1 MVTGVE
7 WGGKWGWAGVGNG
20 RCSKQRG
27 TVSHSPFPVFSLEWT
42 QIITKYLWEQL
53 QKMAEYYRPG
63 PAGSGG
69 CGSTIGPLPHDV
81 EVAIRQ
87 WDYNEKL
94 AMFMF
99 QVGHVVWG
107 AGWSPILHC
116 AGGGCDLSATL
127 PQLRFPSTSHGFSVP
142 RHYQPL
148 G

>member
-1 MVTGVE
+1 MNRIQKYGDWRCGTIGV
-7 WGGKWGWAGVGNG
+7 VG
-20 RCSKQRG
+20 RG
-27 TVSHSPFPVFSLEWT
+27 TVSNSPFPISPLEWT

-69 CGSTIGPLPHDV
+69 CASTIGPLPHDV

-99 QVGHVVWG
+99 QVGSRTCF
-107 AGWSPILHC
+107 AG
-116 AGGGCDLSATL
+116 
-127 PQLRFPSTSHGFSVP
+127 HGFEP
-142 RHYQPL
+142 DL
-148 G
+148 ALC

>member
-1 MVTGVE
+1 M
-7 WGGKWGWAGVGNG
+7 
-20 RCSKQRG
+20 
-27 TVSHSPFPVFSLEWT
+27 SHSSFPVFPLEWT

-99 QVGHVVWG
+99 QVGHVVWDIG
-107 AGWSPILHC
+107 LRLILHS
-116 AGGGCDLSATL
+116 AGRERNLPATL
-127 PQLRFPSTSHGFSVP
+127 PQLRFLQPLMDFLCLISTSPWAKQILSPPLVP
-142 RHYQPL
+142 TGWNAGQT
-148 G
+148 

>member
-1 MVTGVE
+1 MGTE
-7 WGGKWGWAGVGNG
+7 TAERKTADGGATAWRLGTRQG
-20 RCSKQRG
+20 REHVLSRG
-27 TVSHSPFPVFSLEWT
+27 TVCDSPFPAFPLEWT

-99 QVGHVVWG
+99 QVGSRACHVG
-107 AGWSPILHC
+107 
-116 AGGGCDLSATL
+116 TL
-127 PQLRFPSTSHGFSVP
+127 C
-142 RHYQPL
+142 
-148 G
+148 